1 MVSSAQPVDD
11 RVDFGGVDPADL
23 LSTGQSVRDAPIGEL
38 RPQASPVAARV
49 TVDGRGINSRAP
61 DPRAMKADRHP
72 WRDLHGQTQPDQ
84 HPATWCILW
93 GLSTRPRGRKPG
105 LRESMGCR
113 SRCSGCAAG
122 AVYTALGIPGRR
134 CTGTSTLPPPATRA
148 EQCPAGTTWVVL
160 AFVSSLQV
168 ACLADRTGGNCS
180 SGPAAVGTG
189 RKGVPPS
196 AHASPR
202 PYVASTPPMRR
213 PLE

>member
-61 DPRAMKADRHP
+61 DPQALKADRHP

-93 GLSTRPRGRKPG
+93 GPVDQTPG
-105 LRESMGCR
+105 AKAGPSGIDGQQIAVFRLRSGCR
-113 SRCSGCAAG
+113 VYGARYPGATLYRHIDFAAARDQG
-122 AVYTALGIPGRR
+122 
-134 CTGTSTLPPPATRA
+134 
-148 EQCPAGTTWVVL
+148 
-160 AFVSSLQV
+160 
-168 ACLADRTGGNCS
+168 
-180 SGPAAVGTG
+180 
-189 RKGVPPS
+189 
-196 AHASPR
+196 
-202 PYVASTPPMRR
+202 
-213 PLE
+213 